1 MTPLYKQFNQVE
13 SQIAPNEARIAGFQH
28 EIENLRKSN
37 DAERNRISND
47 KLELITTE
55 AEIKDLRNRLQL
67 AEERKAFLEA
77 SIVEATQQI
86 AENTQAIDDAMA
98 SIADLEKTIK
108 ELRDKA
114 DALRAKT
121 TSLEVMVE
129 RIRDDVNVAQ
139 KKADAINEKIA
150 EYKDQ
155 IAAQEKLLVTDDLKL
170 LQDQIVVLKK
180 IQITVEEEVNRQYFY
195 CYGDGAFTIE
205 KTGTVTVYIIRGE
218 AFEALLE
225 NTYGISFDD
234 VVCCTDKEGSSP
246 KANVPSEIKM
256 QSVDI
261 FGDDYI
267 DTNGNPVDDIIADTG
282 KHGSPSNDVTDYTG
296 PFECIVQEGV
306 SGRGVIVDV
315 AGNRY
320 TVRRY
325 ANAGPPLDDFVEV
338 APCTIIMSTVKV
350 PRAGMSMAFT
360 GASAAGFYQANMI
373 TVW

>member
-218 AFEALLE
+218 ALKLFLKTL
-225 NTYGISFDD
+225 
-234 VVCCTDKEGSSP
+234 
-246 KANVPSEIKM
+246 M
-256 QSVDI
+256 
-261 FGDDYI
+261 
-267 DTNGNPVDDIIADTG
+267 
-282 KHGSPSNDVTDYTG
+282 
-296 PFECIVQEGV
+296 
-306 SGRGVIVDV
+306 
-315 AGNRY
+315 
-320 TVRRY
+320 
-325 ANAGPPLDDFVEV
+325 
-338 APCTIIMSTVKV
+338 
-350 PRAGMSMAFT
+350 
-360 GASAAGFYQANMI
+360 ASALMMSSAALTKKDLALKPTFLLKSKCKVLISSVMTILTPTETQLMI
-373 TVW
+373 SLLILESMVVPPMMLPTTLVLSNALCKKEFLEEV